1 MAGSPQWQW
10 AKAQKQLS
18 QQWLVR
24 TEESGQPQTMG
35 NAKAAPGGLP
45 GGSSLTS
52 QARTSAWGLGT
63 GCFPRPVY
71 KAPPAVRR
79 SRLLLPDPH
88 QVLGTGLPGG
98 SALCPF
104 RMPPACAD
112 GRGSRGWT
120 VAPCPDPH

>member
-45 GGSSLTS
+45 GGIPHQPSTHIC
-52 QARTSAWGLGT
+52 LGT
-63 GCFPRPVY
+63 WDRVLPPPRLQGTSCSQEVSA
-71 KAPPAVRR
+71 APP
-79 SRLLLPDPH
+79 
-88 QVLGTGLPGG
+88 
-98 SALCPF
+98 
-104 RMPPACAD
+104 
-112 GRGSRGWT
+112 
-120 VAPCPDPH
+120 